1 MYNTPSNVQFADPI
15 HKPEEYGR
23 KEKIMR
29 TIIKKLF
36 IHFDA
41 DIPTIEV
48 EDGLSLDDHYQL
60 SETDIQTEYKD
71 DILKLQQFDTS
82 MEYNLLI
89 AFRMVSEFSLSL
101 GGVNGTDSFT
111 GFDTRIYVDK
121 IDLLDVH
128 AMPSLDDL
136 DI

>member
-1 MYNTPSNVQFADPI
+1 
-15 HKPEEYGR
+15 
-23 KEKIMR
+23 MR
-29 TIIKKLF
+29 IIIKKLF
-36 IHFDA
+36 VHFDE

-89 AFRMVSEFSLSL
+89 AFRMVSEFSLST

-111 GFDTRIYVDK
+111 GFDERIYVDK
-121 IDLLDVH
+121 IDLLDVY
-128 AMPSLDDL
+128 AMPSLADL

>member
-1 MYNTPSNVQFADPI
+1 
-15 HKPEEYGR
+15 
-23 KEKIMR
+23 MR
-29 TIIKKLF
+29 IIIKKLF
-36 IHFDA
+36 VHFDK

-71 DILKLQQFDTS
+71 DILKLLQFDTS

-111 GFDTRIYVDK
+111 GFDERTYVDK
-121 IDLLDVH
+121 IDILDVY
-128 AMPSLDDL
+128 AMPSLADL

>member
-1 MYNTPSNVQFADPI
+1 
-15 HKPEEYGR
+15 
-23 KEKIMR
+23 MR
-29 TIIKKLF
+29 IIIKKLF
-36 IHFDA
+36 VHFDK

-71 DILKLQQFDTS
+71 DILKLLQFDTS

-89 AFRMVSEFSLSL
+89 AFRMVSEFSVSEFSLST

-111 GFDTRIYVDK
+111 GFDERTYVDK
-121 IDLLDVH
+121 IDILDVY
-128 AMPSLDDL
+128 AMPSLADL